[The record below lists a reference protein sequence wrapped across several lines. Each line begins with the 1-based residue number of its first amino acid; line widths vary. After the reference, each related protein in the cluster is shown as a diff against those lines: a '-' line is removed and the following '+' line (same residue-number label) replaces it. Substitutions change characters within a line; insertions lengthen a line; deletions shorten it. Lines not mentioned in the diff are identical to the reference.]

1 MQVVNLGPITTGIK
15 DAAFNPSTYFNNL
28 SLPPINVG
36 QNTNEAIQS
45 FFETVTDNKTSAQI
59 LASAVIFTS
68 ASQNTN
74 PMVVL
79 SEFQRM
85 PPGEL
90 NQYLTV
96 FLNLNRVGTSLLGL
110 NNNLKTSNPIAR
122 TILV

>member
-15 DAAFNPSTYFNNL
+15 DTSFNPSAYFNNL
-28 SLPPINVG
+28 SLPPINVA

-45 FFETVTDNKTSAQI
+45 FFETVADNKTAAQI

-68 ASQNTN
+68 TSQNTN
-74 PMVVL
+74 PMTIL
-79 SEFQRM
+79 AEFQRM

>member
-1 MQVVNLGPITTGIK
+1 MQVVNLGPISTGMT
-15 DAAFNPSTYFNNL
+15 DVGFNPNRYFNNL
-28 SLPPINVG
+28 SLPPINVSQDAG
-36 QNTNEAIQS
+36 DAIQS
-45 FFETVTDNKTSAQI
+45 FFESIADNKTSAQI

-68 ASQNTN
+68 ASQGTN

-79 SEFQRM
+79 SEFQRLA
-85 PPGEL
+85 PGEL

-110 NNNLKTSNPIAR
+110 NNAINVSNPVAR

>member
-36 QNTNEAIQS
+36 QNINEAIQS
-45 FFETVTDNKTSAQI
+45 FFETVADNKTSAQI

-74 PMVVL
+74 PMTIL
-79 SEFQRM
+79 TEFQRM

-96 FLNLNRVGTSLLGL
+96 FLNLNRIGTSLLGL

>member
-15 DAAFNPSTYFNNL
+15 DTSFNPAAYFNNL
-28 SLPPINVG
+28 SLPPINVA

-45 FFETVTDNKTSAQI
+45 FFETVADNKTSAQI

-74 PMVVL
+74 PMTIL
-79 SEFQRM
+79 TEFQRI
-85 PPGEL
+85 PRGEL
-90 NQYLTV
+90 NQYLVV

>member
-1 MQVVNLGPITTGIK
+1 MQVVNLGPITTGVE
-15 DAAFNPSTYFNNL
+15 DSTFNPSRYFNNL
-28 SLPPINVG
+28 SLPPINVS
-36 QNTNEAIQS
+36 QDISETIQT
-45 FFETVTDNKTSAQI
+45 FFETVADNKTAAQI

-74 PMVVL
+74 PMVIL
-79 SEFQRM
+79 NEFQKM
-85 PPGEL
+85 PRGEL

-110 NNNLKTSNPIAR
+110 NNNLNTSNPVAR

>member
-1 MQVVNLGPITTGIK
+1 MQVVNLGPITTGVK
-15 DAAFNPSTYFNNL
+15 DITFNPANYFNNL

-36 QNTNEAIQS
+36 QDIDEAIQS
-45 FFETVTDNKTSAQI
+45 FFETVADNKTSAQI

-74 PMVVL
+74 PMIIL
-79 SEFQRM
+79 TEFQKM
-85 PPGEL
+85 PRGEL

-96 FLNLNRVGTSLLGL
+96 FLNLNRIGTSLLGL
-110 NNNLKTSNPIAR
+110 NNNLNTANPIAR